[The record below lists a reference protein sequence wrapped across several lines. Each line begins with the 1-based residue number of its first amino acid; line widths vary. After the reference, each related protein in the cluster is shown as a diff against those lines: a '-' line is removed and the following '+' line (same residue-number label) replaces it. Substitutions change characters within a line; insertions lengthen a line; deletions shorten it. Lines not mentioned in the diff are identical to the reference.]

1 MWNNVFSII
10 FFVLINFIQV
20 KMKKTKSL
28 IVLRGKKVEND
39 KYVNPFQKRT
49 KG

>member
-28 IVLRGKKVEND
+28 IVLRAKKVEND